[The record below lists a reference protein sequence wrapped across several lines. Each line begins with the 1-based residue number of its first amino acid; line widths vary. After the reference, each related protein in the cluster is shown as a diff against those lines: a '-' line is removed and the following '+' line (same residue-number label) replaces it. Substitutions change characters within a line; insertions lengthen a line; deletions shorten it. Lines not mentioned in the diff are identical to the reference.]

1 MKRILSL
8 TVCLL
13 LICSLAAC
21 SSQPAS
27 QGDSGNTDAAGS
39 DGGVSGK
46 LVLYTS
52 EPQDLV
58 SEMIADF
65 QDKYP
70 NVEVDLFRSG
80 TGDVKAK
87 LDTELEAGGTDACIV
102 WFADLGYMYDLD
114 EQGLI
119 LHYSPESVANVP
131 DAYKY
136 NDGMGHEVRAI
147 YSVLAYNTT
156 KISTAPADWADVATA
171 DYTGSLAL
179 ANPSYSGGA
188 MTTLAVHIQNEDQV
202 GWDWYQAL
210 SDNDVKMEQ
219 SNGTLLTKVA
229 SGEYSGVVVVDY
241 LPRNAK
247 AEGSPV
253 DYVYP
258 ASGSVLIPTPIC
270 LLNTMP
276 EESVEAAKA
285 FIDYMYELETQK
297 LFVEQGYVPIIS
309 EAAEGTEVPTI
320 DDIKVLPMDVEYM
333 RTNSGDLLAR
343 FSDLFG
349 TQ

>member
-1 MKRILSL
+1 MKRFVSL
-8 TVCLL
+8 MACVLL
-13 LICSLAAC
+13 VFSLAAC
-21 SSQPAS
+21 SSPSES
-27 QGDSGNTDAAGS
+27 QGSGS
-39 DGGVSGK
+39 DAGGDNGITGN

-65 QDKYP
+65 EDKYP
-70 NVEVDLFRSG
+70 GVHVDLYRSG
-80 TGDVKAK
+80 TGDVKTK
-87 LDTELEAGGTDACIV
+87 LTTELEAGGTDACIV

-114 EQGLI
+114 DQGLI
-119 LHYSPESVANVP
+119 LHYSPASVANVP
-131 DAYKY
+131 DDYKY

-156 KISTAPADWADVATA
+156 KISTPPADWNDVTTA

-188 MTTLAVHIQNEDQV
+188 MTTLAVHIQNESQV
-202 GWDWYQAL
+202 GWNWYQAL
-210 SDNDVKMEQ
+210 ADNDVKMEQ
-219 SNGTLLTKVA
+219 SNGTLLTKVS
-229 SGEYSGVVVVDY
+229 SGEYNGVVVVDY

-247 AEGSPV
+247 NDGSPV

-270 LLNTMP
+270 LLSSMP

-285 FIDYMYELETQK
+285 FVDYMYEIETQK

-309 EAAEGTEVPTI
+309 EAAEGSDVPTI

-333 RTNSGDLLAR
+333 RTNSSDLLAK
-343 FSDLFG
+343 FSEMFG

>member
-1 MKRILSL
+1 MKRFVSL
-8 TVCLL
+8 MACLL
-13 LICSLAAC
+13 LICSLVAC

-27 QGDSGNTDAAGS
+27 QGDGGNSTGDNGI
-39 DGGVSGK
+39 SGK

-70 NVEVDLFRSG
+70 NVEVDLYRSG
-80 TGDVKAK
+80 TGDVKTK
-87 LDTELEAGGTDACIV
+87 LSTELEAGGTDACIL

-114 EQGLI
+114 DQGLI
-119 LHYSPESVANVP
+119 LHYSPASVADVP
-131 DAYKY
+131 DDYKY
-136 NDGMGHEVRAI
+136 NEGMGHEVRAI

-156 KISTAPADWADVATA
+156 KITTPPTDWNDVTTA
-171 DYTGSLAL
+171 DYTGALAL

-188 MTTLAVHIQNEDQV
+188 MTTLSVHIQNDNLV

-210 SDNDVKMEQ
+210 ADNDVKMEQ
-219 SNGTLLTKVA
+219 SNGTLSTKVA
-229 SGEYSGVVVVDY
+229 SGEYSGVVIVDY

-258 ASGSVLIPTPIC
+258 TSGSVLVPTPIC
-270 LLNTMP
+270 LMSTMP

-309 EAAEGTEVPTI
+309 EAAAGTEVPTI
-320 DDIKVLPMDVEYM
+320 DDIKVMPMDVEYM
-333 RTNSGDLLAR
+333 RTNSSDLLAK
-343 FSDLFG
+343 FSELFG

>member
-1 MKRILSL
+1 MKRFLSL
-8 TVCLL
+8 MTCLL
-13 LICSLAAC
+13 LVFSLSAC
-21 SSQPAS
+21 SSPSES
-27 QGDSGNTDAAGS
+27 QGSSNAAGDSGLTGN
-39 DGGVSGK
+39 

-65 QDKYP
+65 EDKYP
-70 NVEVDLFRSG
+70 GVHVELYRSA
-80 TGDVKAK
+80 TGEVKSK
-87 LDTELEAGGTDACIV
+87 LSTELEAGGTDACIL

-114 EQGLI
+114 DQGLI
-119 LHYSPESVANVP
+119 LHYSPASVANVP
-131 DAYKY
+131 DDYKY

-147 YSVLAYNTT
+147 YSVLAYNTLQIT
-156 KISTAPADWADVATA
+156 NPPRDWADVATS

-179 ANPSYSGGA
+179 ANPANSGGA
-188 MTTLAVHIQNEDQV
+188 MTTLSVHIQNSEQV
-202 GWDWYQAL
+202 GWDWYQSLA
-210 SDNDVKMEQ
+210 DNDVKMEQ

-229 SGEYSGVVVVDY
+229 SGEYKGVVVVDY

-247 AEGSPV
+247 NEGSPV

-258 ASGSVLIPTPIC
+258 ESGSVLIPTPIC

-285 FIDYMYELETQK
+285 FVDYMYELETQK

-309 EAAEGTEVPTI
+309 EAAEGAGVPTI
-320 DDIKVLPMDVEYM
+320 EDIKVLPLDVEYM
-333 RTNSGDLLAR
+333 RTNASDLLAQ
-343 FSDLFG
+343 FSAMFG
-349 TQ
+349 EN

>member
-147 YSVLAYNTT
+147 YSVLAYN
-156 KISTAPADWADVATA
+156 ISTAPADWADVATA